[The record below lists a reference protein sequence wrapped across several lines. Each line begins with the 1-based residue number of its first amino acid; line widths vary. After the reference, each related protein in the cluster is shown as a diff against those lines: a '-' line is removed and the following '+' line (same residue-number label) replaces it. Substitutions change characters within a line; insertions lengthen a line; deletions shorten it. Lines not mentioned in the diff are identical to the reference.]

1 MRAQIRRIDSYS
13 AHGDRDDILAWL
25 KARAPIEGSIFLTHG
40 EAGAIETLRRDL
52 QAQDV
57 GASIV
62 TPEIGESYSLE
73 AGLPAKRTATGR
85 VELRDVVARDWQ
97 NDYAQFLTNLKQ
109 ELQEVET
116 GARRREAIAR
126 MRSVLDEYAAHRK
139 KHRKTG

>member
-1 MRAQIRRIDSYS
+1 METRSNHILVGGVVLASQADPLWGGVGVGGSLDWDE
-13 AHGDRDDILAWL
+13 DRLSL
-25 KARAPIEGSIFLTHG
+25 YG
-40 EAGAIETLRRDL
+40 EASLNSSLSA
-52 QAQDV
+52 
-57 GASIV
+57 
-62 TPEIGESYSLE
+62 IGESYSLE